1 MENKDTF
8 SLILDQWRASLRSK
22 NRKKDNIRPNF
33 EELFQNWSSAGA
45 SFDDLYEDLLPK
57 AISAHQ
63 PHSSVIRET
72 YRALK
77 ASNKRFNKTEKELT
91 EEWNKGIHDLATE
104 TFFEFFKPPSF
115 DQDDE
120 PKVYGSMSL
129 KEYRA
134 QRRYAEQFPTI
145 KTDNLVKQ
153 WHDNSAQNLDI
164 EEMIKSVLGDENED
178 NG

>member
-1 MENKDTF
+1 MENKEVLD
-8 SLILDQWRASLRSK
+8 LILTQWSASLRSK
-22 NRKKDNIRPNF
+22 NRKKDGIRPNF
-33 EELFQNWSSAGA
+33 EELFQSWLSAGA
-45 SFDDLYEDLLPK
+45 SFDDLYEERLPK
-57 AISAHQ
+57 AINAHL
-63 PHSSVIRET
+63 PISSVIRNT
-72 YRALK
+72 YSSLK
-77 ASNKRFNKTEKELT
+77 ALDRKFKKTEKEFT

-104 TFFEFFKPPSF
+104 TFFEFFKPPTF

-153 WHDNSAQNLDI
+153 WNNHGEKNLEI
-164 EEMIKSVLGDENED
+164 EEMIRSVLGDENED